1 MSNATVPDSSFW
13 QNLGWEPAADQ
24 KQQLIELQNSLRQ
37 WNSKVNLTRLVE
49 DNDYWINQIFDSL
62 WPLRNELNSA
72 DQPRQCI
79 DVGTGGGFP
88 GLAAA
93 IALPAS
99 EFTLV
104 DSVGRKTSAVQA
116 MAAELGL
123 SDRITVRTERIEE
136 TGQQKQCRGRYDL
149 AMARAVANAP
159 VVAEYLA
166 PLLKPTGDA
175 LLYRGH
181 WDDEQQHDLTRASK
195 ILKAKIKTIQKME
208 LPDNRGVRH
217 VIRLTPTGPCP
228 RIYPR
233 AVGIPSKVPLP

>member
-1 MSNATVPDSSFW
+1 MSNATMPDNSFW
-13 QNLGWEPAADQ
+13 QNLGWEPTADQ
-24 KQQLIELQNSLRQ
+24 KNQLLELQNSLRQ

-49 DNDYWINQIFDSL
+49 DNDFWINQIFDSL
-62 WPLRNELNSA
+62 WPLQNELSSA
-72 DQPRQCI
+72 DQPRRCI

-93 IALPAS
+93 IALPGS
-99 EFTLV
+99 RFTLV
-104 DSVGRKTSAVQA
+104 DSVGRKTTAVQA

-136 TGQQKQCRGRYDL
+136 TGQQKQCRGCYDL
-149 AMARAVANAP
+149 AMARAVATAP

-166 PLLKPTGDA
+166 PLLKQKGDA

-181 WDDEQQHDLTRASK
+181 WDDQQQLDLARAAK
-195 ILKAKIKTIQKME
+195 ILKTEIKSIQKIE
-208 LPDNRGVRH
+208 LPDGRGVRH
-217 VIRLTPTGPCP
+217 VIRLSPTAPCP
-228 RIYPR
+228 RTYPR